1 MDVKPVLTGRHV
13 RLEPLERSHA
23 QALAAA
29 SAGDR
34 DLYRWS
40 AVPNGQA
47 ETKRYIDTALA
58 WREDGISVPFAV
70 VRLSDNVVIGS
81 TRFFLIERWAWPAQH
96 PRHGRQFPD
105 ASEIG
110 YTWYTH
116 SAIRTPANTEAKL
129 LMLTHAF
136 ETWDALR
143 VCFHTDARNFRS
155 QAALQRIGGTFEGV
169 LRSHRM
175 ASDFIARDS
184 HRFSIVAAE
193 WPAVKERLHGFLNS
207 RRDAAQ

>member
-1 MDVKPVLTGRHV
+1 MDLKPVLTGRHV

-23 QALAAA
+23 QAFAAA

-34 DLYRWS
+34 ELYRWS
-40 AVPNGQA
+40 AVPNGEA
-47 ETKRYIDTALA
+47 ETNRYIDTALA
-58 WREDGISVPFAV
+58 WREDGTAVPFAV
-70 VRLSDNVVIGS
+70 VRISDNAVIGS
-81 TRFFLIERWAWPAQH
+81 TRFFLIERWVWPAQH

-105 ASEIG
+105 ACEIG

-143 VCFHTDARNFRS
+143 VCFHTDARNLRS
-155 QAALQRIGGTFEGV
+155 QAALQRIGGKFEGV

-184 HRFSIVAAE
+184 HAFRSL
-193 WPAVKERLHGFLNS
+193 PPNGPP
-207 RRDAAQ
+207 